1 MQKPNYRNLEEEN
14 TVEMNNYPA
23 PIPVGQPV
31 SPYIP
36 QHQQD
41 YQHAHHPP
49 PHQMQHPHPPPPH
62 HMHQPPPP
70 VIIQAPPPPMAR

>member
-14 TVEMNNYPA
+14 TVEMNTYNE

-36 QHQQD
+36 QHPQQ
-41 YQHAHHPP
+41 QHYY
-49 PHQMQHPHPPPPH
+49 PHPPPPMAH
-62 HMHQPPPP
+62 HMPPPYQAPPPP
-70 VIIQAPPPPMAR
+70 VIIQAPPAPMAR